1 MGDHQVERVL
11 EKPAECI
18 FGELAGGH
26 REFTVFPRALAA
38 HMALHPDIIGRICED
53 GDGLVSRKE
62 SAIGV
67 RIQCASAK
75 EAMRP
80 EGPEVV

>member
-1 MGDHQVERVL
+1 
-11 EKPAECI
+11 
-18 FGELAGGH
+18 
-26 REFTVFPRALAA
+26 
-38 HMALHPDIIGRICED
+38 MALHPDIIGRICED